1 MAYGM
6 LEDLTDRSVSQVN
19 CKVIPS
25 MSRNKAAIVSDFR
38 RGQILDAARHA
49 FVRHGLAGTTVS
61 QIARGAKVA
70 KGTVY
75 LYFRSKDEILRALL
89 DDAIGELYRE
99 TVPLLA
105 EPASCEEKLGRFLD
119 ATLGFFDRHR
129 DFLEQCHFELTPD
142 MRTKTVHGIGEVFA
156 AQIRAWRGVLQR
168 SRSREGAVAP
178 GRAAAG
184 IVSFA
189 YGLGQQRMKGWVG
202 GARED
207 TVAWGAALLL
217 KGLRVS

>member
-1 MAYGM
+1 MN
-6 LEDLTDRSVSQVN
+6 S
-19 CKVIPS
+19 KVIPS
-25 MSRNKAAIVSDFR
+25 MSRNKAAVVSDFR

-49 FVRHGLAGTTVS
+49 FARHGLAGTTVS

-75 LYFRSKDEILRALL
+75 LYFRSKDEILRVLL
-89 DDAIGELYRE
+89 DDAVGELYRE

-105 EPASCEEKLGRFLD
+105 EPATCEETLSRFLD
-119 ATLGFFDRHR
+119 ATLSFFERHR
-129 DFLEQCHFELTPD
+129 DFLEQCHFELTPE
-142 MRTKTVHGIGEVFA
+142 MRTKTVHAIGEVFA
-156 AQIRAWRGVLQR
+156 AQIRAWRGVLRQ
-168 SRSREGAVAP
+168 SRHGRDAVVTP

>member
-1 MAYGM
+1 
-6 LEDLTDRSVSQVN
+6 
-19 CKVIPS
+19 
-25 MSRNKAAIVSDFR
+25 MSHNKAAIVSDFR

-129 DFLEQCHFELTPD
+129 DFLEQCHFELTPW
-142 MRTKTVHGIGEVFA
+142 IA

-168 SRSREGAVAP
+168 SRRSREGAVAP

>member
-1 MAYGM
+1 M
-6 LEDLTDRSVSQVN
+6 LGNLTDRAVSQVN
-19 CKVIPS
+19 GKVIPS
-25 MSRNKAAIVSDFR
+25 MSHNKAAIVSDFR

-129 DFLEQCHFELTPD
+129 DFLEQCHFELTPE
-142 MRTKTVHGIGEVFA
+142 MRTKTVHGTGEVFA

-168 SRSREGAVAP
+168 SRRSREGAVAP